1 MRRRAI
7 FVDQD
12 GTLCEAGVTDPAR
25 VRLRPGAGAAVRR
38 LNADGWQVV
47 VLCECPAIALG
58 TLDEAA
64 LADFHERLRGLLL
77 EENARIDGIYH
88 CPHHPEGEVER
99 YRRACDCRRP
109 GSGLFDR
116 ARDEMGIDLGR
127 SFLLADSEAALRS
140 AVAAGVQP
148 ILVRAGTIDEAVNLA
163 LSRNTPSEATT
174 R

>member
-1 MRRRAI
+1 M
-7 FVDQD
+7 
-12 GTLCEAGVTDPAR
+12 
-25 VRLRPGAGAAVRR
+25 
-38 LNADGWQVV
+38 
-47 VLCECPAIALG
+47 
-58 TLDEAA
+58 
-64 LADFHERLRGLLL
+64 ADFHERLRGLLL